1 MLTHKITFQLYH
13 NYDKIIIRREGVII
27 NLDEFFRASST
38 LNPKLTILIAEGKH
52 FLPVNELLIDKDSLL
67 LGKTSPSHGGFATI
81 TLDQFMTRT
90 RQLPLKTDLRT
101 LNDHQLVFGFRIV
114 NKSIVFY

>member
-1 MLTHKITFQLYH
+1 M
-13 NYDKIIIRREGVII
+13 

-38 LNPKLTILIAEGKH
+38 LNPKLTILISEGKH
-52 FLPVNELLIDKDSLL
+52 FLPVNQLLIDNKSLL
-67 LGKTSPSHGGFATI
+67 LGKTAPSKGGTATI
-81 TLDQFMTRT
+81 TLDQFLTRT

>member
-1 MLTHKITFQLYH
+1 M
-13 NYDKIIIRREGVII
+13 

-38 LNPKLTILIAEGKH
+38 LNPKLTLLISEGQH
-52 FLPVNELLIDKDSLL
+52 FLPVNQLLIDKNSLL
-67 LGKTSPSHGGFATI
+67 LGKSSPSQGGLATI

-90 RQLPLKTDLRT
+90 KRLSLKTDLRT
-101 LNDHQLVFGFRIV
+101 LNDRQLIFGFRIV

>member
-1 MLTHKITFQLYH
+1 MAAM
-13 NYDKIIIRREGVII
+13 

-38 LNPKLTILIAEGKH
+38 LNPKLTLLISEGQH
-52 FLPVNELLIDKDSLL
+52 FLPVNQLLIDKNSLL
-67 LGKTSPSHGGFATI
+67 LGKSSPSQGGFATI

-90 RQLPLKTDLRT
+90 KRLSLKTDLRT
-101 LNDHQLVFGFRIV
+101 LNDRQLIFGFRIV

>member
-1 MLTHKITFQLYH
+1 MAAM
-13 NYDKIIIRREGVII
+13 

-38 LNPKLTILIAEGKH
+38 LNPKLTLLISEGQH
-52 FLPVNELLIDKDSLL
+52 FLPVNQLLIDKNSLL
-67 LGKTSPSHGGFATI
+67 LGKSSPSRGGFATI

-90 RQLPLKTDLRT
+90 KRLSLKTDLRT
-101 LNDHQLVFGFRIV
+101 LNDRQLIFGFRIV